1 MHDFHMGRPGVR
13 GRVRGRRPVRAAGA
27 RLRRVNPLVAS
38 RKSPTRS
45 LGRAASALT
54 ICVAILAPIAC
65 ANSKAHLEAFRTG
78 QATTRATDELRRG
91 INFGDAMDAPNEG
104 DWGHVLSAS
113 NFRIVHEAGFD
124 HVRVPMRFSDHTAP
138 QPPYSIERRFMKRV
152 DWVVDQALSNDLGV
166 IIDVH
171 HFLGMMQAPRA
182 YEGRLIAIWQQIA
195 THFKG
200 MPRGVV
206 YEVLNEPTDKLTA
219 EIWNPILART
229 IATIRAIDP
238 DRTIIVE
245 GAHWA
250 SAKDLRDTLAVPEG
264 DPHLVASFHMYA
276 PMYFTHQ
283 GFGWMP
289 PHFGTRGVVFP
300 GPPAQPVQ
308 PTSASLAFP
317 ESRAFFE
324 GYNREPAATNPG
336 GPAAIVEQME
346 MAAAFAK
353 RTGLRIYLGE
363 FGAGINADGA
373 SRARWAHTARVEA
386 EKRGFGWGYW
396 DFESNFAAF
405 SSLGLTAK
413 WIPEMKAAL
422 LD

>member
-1 MHDFHMGRPGVR
+1 MNYLVVPRKSGA
-13 GRVRGRRPVRAAGA
+13 RRPVRA
-27 RLRRVNPLVAS
+27 
-38 RKSPTRS
+38 S
-45 LGRAASALT
+45 LIAVTCAA
-54 ICVAILAPIAC
+54 VLAPVAC
-65 ANSKAHLEAFRTG
+65 ANSKARIEAFRTG
-78 QATTRATDELRRG
+78 QATTHATDDLRRG

-104 DWGHVLSAS
+104 DWGHVILAS
-113 NFRIVHEAGFD
+113 DFRAVHEAGFD
-124 HVRVPMRFSDHTAP
+124 HVRVPMRFSNHTDSR
-138 QPPYSIERRFMKRV
+138 PPYAIERHFMKRV

-171 HFLGMMQAPRA
+171 HFQGMMQSPRA
-182 YEGRLIAIWQQIA
+182 WEGHLISIWQQIA
-195 THFKG
+195 THYKG
-200 MPRGVV
+200 MPRAVV
-206 YEVLNEPTDKLTA
+206 YEILNEPTDKLTA
-219 EIWNPILART
+219 DIWNPILARA
-229 IATIRAIDP
+229 IAAVRAIDP

-264 DPHLVASFHMYA
+264 DPHLVGSFHMYA

-289 PHFGTRGVVFP
+289 PHFGTRGVTFP
-300 GPPAQPVQ
+300 GPPPRPVH
-308 PTSASLAFP
+308 PTGAALAFP
-317 ESRAFFE
+317 ESRAFFD

-346 MAAAFAK
+346 IAAAFAK
-353 RTGLRIYLGE
+353 RTGLRVYLGE
-363 FGAGINADGA
+363 FGAGINADLA

-396 DFESNFAAF
+396 DFTSNFAAY
-405 SSLGLTAK
+405 SSLGLVGS